1 VRRSILDVAFTI
13 EVLHRARQWERAQ
26 IPTEET
32 EEKGRLTV
40 LEDDSKRMHR
50 EWLEQL
56 PDDVRASLGY

>member
-1 VRRSILDVAFTI
+1 M
-13 EVLHRARQWERAQ
+13 
-26 IPTEET
+26 PTPEG
-32 EEKGRLTV
+32 EKKSRLNV